1 MLSQQRRRARSEFGK
16 ILYFIVLNDYISNSF
31 VYCQTVGSIKNKKM
45 EAEAAE
51 AEAQQKRDELA
62 LKTVNTNTKIA
73 AVEKELLKMKAQQS
87 TIKAR
92 LALHSNENN
101 PPLSKKFAT
110 SSKQHPSTGFIV
122 ESKVCSVPEHGIY
135 YHTDLKDAIAAGKPL
150 SFANNYQLVLRG
162 KQEGLL

>member
-1 MLSQQRRRARSEFGK
+1 
-16 ILYFIVLNDYISNSF
+16 
-31 VYCQTVGSIKNKKM
+31 
-45 EAEAAE
+45 
-51 AEAQQKRDELA
+51 
-62 LKTVNTNTKIA
+62 
-73 AVEKELLKMKAQQS
+73 MKAQQS

-101 PPLSKKFAT
+101 PPLSKIFAT

-150 SFANNYQLVLRG
+150 SFANNYQLVLRE